1 MATKRKI
8 KKVKLKI
15 RVKWKNVIILL
26 IGTTLII
33 VLLVKWIGWITNSLK
48 EDNKK
53 TPEIKET
60 KKPNVKPKE
69 KVLTEEEKK
78 LNKLDNVN
86 KRIDFFN
93 LNYLDR
99 YIEYKEK
106 NTDLDIIQI
115 IKNVNMHLDKQVY
128 EDIEPAKYLNTT
140 NILVNK
146 HYYLDENYEPDN
158 LETIDRKYALSGMK
172 LVKEA
177 KEAFEKMASDAK
189 KEKLNIVAMS
199 TYRSYNYQVDL
210 YNRYVRQ
217 DGKEAADTYS
227 GRPGH
232 SEHQTGLAV
241 DVYDNEID
249 YTKFEKTNEF
259 KWMDEHAH
267 EYGFILRFPK
277 DKEKETGYIYESWHY
292 RYVGIEA
299 AKYIKENNISFE
311 EYYATKIKGWN

>member
-48 EDNKK
+48 ENNKK

-128 EDIEPAKYLNTT
+128 EDTEPAKYLNTT

-299 AKYIKENNISFE
+299 ATYIKENNISFE
-311 EYYATKIKGWN
+311 EYYATKIKDWN

>member
-33 VLLVKWIGWITNSLK
+33 FLSVKWIGWIINSLK
-48 EDNKK
+48 DDNKK
-53 TPEIKET
+53 SPEIKET

-69 KVLTEEEKK
+69 KALTEEEKK

-128 EDIEPAKYLNTT
+128 EDTEPAKYLNTT

-146 HYYLDENYEPDN
+146 HYYLDENYEPEN
-158 LETIDRKYALSGMK
+158 LEAINKKYALSGMK

-177 KEAFEKMASDAK
+177 KEAFEKMAGDAE

-210 YNRYVRQ
+210 YNRYVKQ

-241 DVYDNEID
+241 DVYDNER
-249 YTKFEKTNEF
+249 
-259 KWMDEHAH
+259 
-267 EYGFILRFPK
+267 L
-277 DKEKETGYIYESWHY
+277 
-292 RYVGIEA
+292 
-299 AKYIKENNISFE
+299 
-311 EYYATKIKGWN
+311 